1 MHELS
6 EDEFHR
12 QADQVQ
18 DQIEHAMDASGLDL
32 DMEQKEGSLVLM
44 LAEGSRLVIGRQP
57 ASREIWL
64 AAPDSTR
71 HFGYHPG
78 EGWLHDSDDGPLA
91 LVLAGILQD
100 LTGEEV
106 ELELDLDAE

>member
-6 EDEFHR
+6 EDEFNK
-12 QADQVQ
+12 QADQLQ

-32 DMEQKEGSLVLM
+32 DMEQREGSLVLM
-44 LAEGSRLVIGRQP
+44 LAEGPRLVIGRQP

-71 HFGYHPG
+71 HFGYRHG
-78 EGWLHDSDDGPLA
+78 EGWLHDCDDEPLA
-91 LVLAGILQD
+91 SVLSEILED

-106 ELELDLDAE
+106 ELELDTE